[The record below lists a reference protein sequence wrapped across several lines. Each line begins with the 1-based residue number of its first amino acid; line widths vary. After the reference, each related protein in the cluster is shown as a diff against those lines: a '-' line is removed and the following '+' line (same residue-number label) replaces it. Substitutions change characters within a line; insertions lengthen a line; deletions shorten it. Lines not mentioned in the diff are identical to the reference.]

1 MIFKD
6 SLAKKEEKRKEKL
19 IVHELIVELGRIRRL
34 KVRVDLGG

>member
-6 SLAKKEEKRKEKL
+6 SLAKKKEKRKEKL
-19 IVHELIVELGRIRRL
+19 IVHELIEELDRIRRL